1 MISSLE
7 TRYKILISVH
17 ILQSVLGQ
25 TMLTKMSKDKKLNDF
40 DTYEKHEA
48 NKNDL
53 YHFLSH
59 ATPLFLR

>member
-1 MISSLE
+1 
-7 TRYKILISVH
+7 
-17 ILQSVLGQ
+17 
-25 TMLTKMSKDKKLNDF
+25 MLTKMSKDKKLNDF